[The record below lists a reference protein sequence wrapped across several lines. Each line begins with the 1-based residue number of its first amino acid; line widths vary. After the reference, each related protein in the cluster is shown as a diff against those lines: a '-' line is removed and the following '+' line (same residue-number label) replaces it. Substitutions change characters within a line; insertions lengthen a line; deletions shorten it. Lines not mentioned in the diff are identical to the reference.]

1 MKSWISI
8 HRIWL
13 LIVMIALTGVTIIY
27 FGDFR
32 LGAIVLAGASGA
44 LVLFRGL
51 GARDKL
57 LGIRTKN
64 FDLSIYLF
72 IALALGILAV
82 VVPTI

>member
-44 LVLFRGL
+44 LALFRGL

-64 FDLSIYLF
+64 CDLSIYLF

>member
-1 MKSWISI
+1 
-8 HRIWL
+8 
-13 LIVMIALTGVTIIY
+13 MIALTGVTIIY

-32 LGAIVLAGASGA
+32 LGAM
-44 LVLFRGL
+44 
-51 GARDKL
+51 
-57 LGIRTKN
+57 N